1 VPCDSNVRLTL
12 YAELPPDSLLSV
24 AGAVLTPRCANYPG
38 SGAKSAAAVRC
49 FRYRAAGSHHTW
61 GNDMTLSDLASIGS
75 LVSGLAVLVSLVYLS
90 LQVRQTDKNQR
101 ALMNQGVVTRNTD
114 IVMFQSQPHV
124 VALTSR
130 VTAGETDFT
139 AAELN
144 LLQLRVR
151 TTLLTGQDTY
161 VQHQAGLVDEITL
174 DNSNAVIRYVMSQP
188 VYRALWRLSRGAYA
202 PDWVKVV
209 DGLIEDVPLAKVQDS
224 VAAFRAEL
232 ARVNA

>member
-1 VPCDSNVRLTL
+1 MLI
-12 YAELPPDSLLSV
+12 AELPPASLLPV
-24 AGAVLTPRCANYPG
+24 AGVVLTPGAKNRD
-38 SGAKSAAAVRC
+38 SGAKSAAASRRI
-49 FRYRAAGSHHTW
+49 RYRAAGSHHTW
-61 GNDMTLSDLASIGS
+61 GNNMTLSDLASIGS

-124 VALTSR
+124 IALTSR

-151 TTLLTGQDTY
+151 TTMLTGQDTY

-188 VYRALWRLSRGAYA
+188 VYRTLWNLGRGAYA
-202 PDWVKVV
+202 PDWVKIV
-209 DGLIEDVPLAKVQDS
+209 DGLIEGVPLAKVQDS

-232 ARVNA
+232 ARVKA